1 MNIVTIIGRTT
12 TDIELKTTNSGKM
25 VCSFTLAVPKNF
37 KKDEANFIPVV
48 FWEKQAEAL
57 SKYVKKGQQI
67 AVSGELTSRKYEKD
81 GKTLTAYEVQGTQF
95 TFCGAKQDGATNPT
109 PKAENGTQGNTEAPM
124 TYIPDAYMPKS
135 APAFEEIRDDADLPF

>member
-1 MNIVTIIGRTT
+1 MNTVIIIGRTT
-12 TDIELKTTNSGKM
+12 SDIELKTTNSGKY

-67 AVSGELTSRKYEKD
+67 AVMGELTSRQYEQD
-81 GKTLTAYEVQGTQF
+81 GKTRTTYEVLGTQF
-95 TFCGAKQDGATNPT
+95 TFCGAKQDGTTNPT

-124 TYIPDAYMPKS
+124 TYIPDAYMPKA
-135 APAFEEIRDDADLPF
+135 APAFEEISDDSDLPF

>member
-1 MNIVTIIGRTT
+1 MNTVILIGRTT
-12 TDIELKTTNSGKM
+12 SDIELKTTNSGKM

-67 AVSGELTSRKYEKD
+67 AVQGELVSRKYEQD
-81 GKTLTAYEVQGTQF
+81 GKTRTTYEVQGTQF
-95 TFCGAKQDGATNPT
+95 SFCGAKQEGATNST
-109 PKAENGTQGNTEAPM
+109 TQAENATQGNTEAPM
-124 TYIPDAYMPKS
+124 TYIPDAYQPK
-135 APAFEEIRDDADLPF
+135 FEEIREDQDLPF